1 MWERGITLAEAKA
14 RLREEWGGMALSL
27 AFEGLMPTALP
38 GAIELTLA
46 SLLAAGPLMRLLGA
60 RVEAVITRVLGVLL
74 GAMAVQFVIDG
85 LRGAIGLGS

>member
-1 MWERGITLAEAKA
+1 
-14 RLREEWGGMALSL
+14 
-27 AFEGLMPTALP
+27 
-38 GAIELTLA
+38 
-46 SLLAAGPLMRLLGA
+46 MRLLGA